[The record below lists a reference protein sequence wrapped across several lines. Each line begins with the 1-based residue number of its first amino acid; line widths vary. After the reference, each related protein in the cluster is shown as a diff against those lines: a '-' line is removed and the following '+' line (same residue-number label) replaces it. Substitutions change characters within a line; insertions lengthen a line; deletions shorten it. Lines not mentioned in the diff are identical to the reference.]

1 MCTALD
7 QSVVLVGL
15 LIGEKPVCFSRS
27 EKEERGRRSSSWHWK
42 RSACFKCRRQELQ
55 LKGELTTEQIV
66 ALSELE
72 EMSEV
77 ER

>member
-27 EKEERGRRSSSWHWK
+27 EKEKSVVTKFILALEEKRFFQVPEARVAVEGRAHNRTDC
-42 RSACFKCRRQELQ
+42 CF
-55 LKGELTTEQIV
+55 V
-66 ALSELE
+66 ELE

>member
-27 EKEERGRRSSSWHWK
+27 EKEKSVVTKFILALEEK
-42 RSACFKCRRQELQ
+42 RLFQVPEARVAVE
-55 LKGELTTEQIV
+55 GELTTEQIV